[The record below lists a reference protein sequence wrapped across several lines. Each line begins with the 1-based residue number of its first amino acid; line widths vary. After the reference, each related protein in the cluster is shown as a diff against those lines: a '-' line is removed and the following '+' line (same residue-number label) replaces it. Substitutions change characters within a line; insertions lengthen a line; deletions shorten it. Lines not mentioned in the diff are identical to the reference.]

1 MSRIRT
7 ASALSLF
14 AILATA
20 LPAAAQSSVT
30 GSWLLS
36 VHSPQGG
43 GDVTAVFAQDGST
56 VTGALESPLV
66 SGMEMTDGKLEGN
79 KLSFLVHVDFDG
91 QMFTI
96 EASADVEGDTM
107 KGSFFMA
114 EMGSM
119 PFTGKRTEG
128 QER

>member
-7 ASALSLF
+7 STVLSLF
-14 AILATA
+14 ALLAVA
-20 LPAAAQSSVT
+20 LPVSAQTNVA

-36 VHSPQGG
+36 VQSPQGG
-43 GDVTAVFAQDGST
+43 GDVTAVLAQDGAT
-56 VTGALESPLV
+56 VTGALRSPMV
-66 SGMEMTDGKLEGN
+66 SGMEMSEGKLEGN

-91 QMFTI
+91 QLFTI

-107 KGSFFMA
+107 KGSFYMA

-128 QER
+128 